1 MALLGSLNTGAS
13 GVKTHGKTM
22 QVVGNNIANVNT
34 FGFKRNNVA
43 FEDLMGNAWP
53 QGASSTEASNGVKIG
68 AVEMDYSQGAF
79 ESTALTTDMAIAG
92 GGFFTVV
99 SPSTNKE
106 SYTRNGQFSYD
117 KEGFLSTL
125 RGGRI
130 QALKVDRITGE
141 SKGIPGALQVLGL
154 VDAPQPTGT
163 GIKGTGMK
171 LAANLDANASV
182 KDVPVD
188 PTNVT
193 DNMYNFAT
201 STTVYDAL
209 GNTHAA
215 TVAMRKRP
223 DLPEQID
230 PGTGQPI
237 AGTGVSNQW
246 EYYVMFDGASL
257 GQIPGTM
264 VAVGGGFM
272 QFTDDGKLIA
282 ATGGSFEAQ
291 PGGVDPDG
299 NPLPGGPPRLIPQP
313 VDPDTGVPQFA
324 IPFGGG
330 APLVIGINLGEG
342 FNPDDPT
349 DPRSGLDGITQF
361 AGSYNVLRTS
371 ADGNP
376 AGTLESIFLEDNGT
390 VNGMFD
396 AGYTRSIGRLVLTK
410 FDNPGKLAQVGENM
424 LVETLGSGKKVTGEA
439 GTAGLGEI
447 RSKSLEQSNVDL
459 SQEFVKMVETQ
470 RAFQASAKTVTTSD
484 EMIQDLI
491 NMKR

>member
-13 GVKTHGKTM
+13 GVKTQGKTM

-34 FGFKRNNVA
+34 FGFKSNKVA

-53 QGASSTEASNGVKIG
+53 QGATFTKASNGVKIG
-68 AVEMDYSQGAF
+68 GVQMDHSQGAF
-79 ESTALTTDMAIAG
+79 ETTTLSTDLAIAG
-92 GGFFTVV
+92 GGFFTIVN
-99 SPSTNKE
+99 PSTGKE

-117 KEGFLSTL
+117 KEGYLSTL
-125 RGGRI
+125 RGGRL
-130 QALKVDRITGE
+130 QALKVDRITGD

-163 GIKGTGMK
+163 GLKGTGIK
-171 LAANLDANASV
+171 IAANLDANASI

-188 PTNVT
+188 PTNVL
-193 DNMYNFAT
+193 DNMYNFVT
-201 STTVYDAL
+201 STTIYDAL
-209 GNTHAA
+209 GNSHTA
-215 TVAMRKRP
+215 TIAMRKRP

-246 EYYVMFDGASL
+246 EYYVMFDGSSL
-257 GQIPGTM
+257 GQVPGTM

-291 PGGVDPDG
+291 PGGVDEDG
-299 NPLPGGPPRLIPQP
+299 QPLPAGPPRLIPQP

-330 APLVIGINLGEG
+330 APLVIGLHLGDG

-361 AGSYNVLRTS
+361 AGHYNVLRTS

-376 AGTLESIFLEDNGT
+376 AGILESIFLEDNGT
-390 VNGMFD
+390 VNGVFD
-396 AGYTRSIGRLVLTK
+396 AGYTRAIGRIVLTK

-424 LVETLGSGKKVTGEA
+424 LVETLGSGKKVTAEP
-439 GTAGLGEI
+439 GTAGFGEI

>member
-53 QGASSTEASNGVKIG
+53 QGASFTEASNGVKIG

-141 SKGIPGALQVLGL
+141 SKGMPGALQILGL

>member
-53 QGASSTEASNGVKIG
+53 QGASFTEASNGVKIG

-201 STTVYDAL
+201 STTVYDSL

-257 GQIPGTM
+257 GQVPGTM

>member
-13 GVKTHGKTM
+13 GVKTQGKTM

-34 FGFKRNNVA
+34 FGFKSNKVA

-53 QGASSTEASNGVKIG
+53 QGATFTKASNGVKIG
-68 AVEMDYSQGAF
+68 GVQMDHSQGAF
-79 ESTALTTDMAIAG
+79 ETTTLSSDMAIAG
-92 GGFFTVV
+92 GGFFTIVN
-99 SPSTNKE
+99 PSTGKE

-117 KEGFLSTL
+117 KEGYLSTL
-125 RGGRI
+125 RGGRL
-130 QALKVDRITGE
+130 QALKVDRITGD

-163 GIKGTGMK
+163 GHKGTGIK

-188 PTNVT
+188 PTNVL

-209 GNTHAA
+209 GNSHTA

-246 EYYVMFDGASL
+246 EYYVMFDGSSL
-257 GQIPGTM
+257 GQVPGTM

-291 PGGVDPDG
+291 PGGVDEDG
-299 NPLPGGPPRLIPQP
+299 QPLPAGPPRLIPQP

-330 APLVIGINLGEG
+330 APLVIGLHLGDG

-361 AGSYNVLRTS
+361 AGHYNVLRTS

-376 AGTLESIFLEDNGT
+376 AGILESIFLEDNGT
-390 VNGMFD
+390 VNGVFD
-396 AGYTRSIGRLVLTK
+396 AGYTRAIGRIVLTK

-424 LVETLGSGKKVTGEA
+424 LVETLGSGKKVTAEP
-439 GTAGLGEI
+439 GTAGFGEI

-470 RAFQASAKTVTTSD
+470 RAFQANAKTVTTSD

>member
-13 GVKTHGKTM
+13 GVRTQGKTM
-22 QVVGNNIANVNT
+22 QIIGNNIANVNT
-34 FGFKRNNVA
+34 FGFKSNQVA
-43 FEDLMGNAWP
+43 FEDLMGNSWP
-53 QGASSTEASNGVKIG
+53 QGATFTKASNGVKIG
-68 AVEMDYSQGAF
+68 GVAMDYSQGAF
-79 ESTALTTDMAIAG
+79 QTTTLNTDMAIAG
-92 GGFFTVV
+92 PGFFTIV
-99 SPSTNKE
+99 SESTGKE

-125 RGGRI
+125 RGGRV
-130 QALKVDRITGE
+130 QALKVDRVTSE
-141 SKGIPGALQVLGL
+141 SKGIPGALKVLGL
-154 VDAPQPTGT
+154 VDAPQPTGD
-163 GIKGTGMK
+163 GKRGTG
-171 LAANLDANASV
+171 LIIAANLDSNAVV

-188 PTNVT
+188 PTNVL
-193 DNMYNFAT
+193 DSMYNFAT

-209 GNTHAA
+209 GNSHAA

-246 EYYVMFDGASL
+246 EYYMMFDGASL
-257 GQIPGTM
+257 GQVPGTM

-291 PGGVDPDG
+291 PGGVGPDG
-299 NPLPGGPPRLIPQP
+299 EPLPAGPPRLIPQP

-324 IPFGGG
+324 VPFGGSS
-330 APLVIGINLGEG
+330 PIILGLHLG
-342 FNPDDPT
+342 DGYNPDDPT

-390 VNGMFD
+390 VNGVFD
-396 AGYTRSIGRLVLTK
+396 AGYTRAIGRLVLTK
-410 FDNPGKLAQVGENM
+410 FDNPGKLAQVGDNR
-424 LVETLGSGKKVTGEA
+424 LIETIGSGKKVTGEA

-459 SQEFVKMVETQ
+459 SDEFVKMVETQ

>member
-53 QGASSTEASNGVKIG
+53 QGASFTEASNGVKIG

-141 SKGIPGALQVLGL
+141 SKGIPGALQILGL

-223 DLPEQID
+223 ALPEQID

-447 RSKSLEQSNVDL
+447 SSKSLEQSNVDL

>member
-53 QGASSTEASNGVKIG
+53 QGASFTEASNGVKIG

-141 SKGIPGALQVLGL
+141 SKGIPGALQILGL